1 MTSAQQHVPKTYQI
15 FPQTFG
21 IICFLIIPS
30 NFGWNMSAVKLQ
42 GLKSAG
48 TLHEVKL
55 VINAREDFSNSLGG
69 GFKIDLYIYIYI
81 YMFLSQSI
89 LQSTDTFRYKKC
101 QANLDSTTILSML
114 NIVVLSILKLLN
126 LGSKTTKII
135 QEYMDTT
142 DMDQSM
148 AWINQWLFRVLE

>member
-1 MTSAQQHVPKTYQI
+1 MTYPFADFAYDFQDRIWSSLSFISLTWQMTSAQQHVPQTYQI

-69 GFKIDLYIYIYI
+69 GFKIDLYIYIY
-81 YMFLSQSI
+81 MFLSQSI

-101 QANLDSTTILSML
+101 QADLDSTTILSML
-114 NIVVLSILKLLN
+114 NIIVFSILKLLN
-126 LGSKTTKII
+126 LGS
-135 QEYMDTT
+135 
-142 DMDQSM
+142 
-148 AWINQWLFRVLE
+148 